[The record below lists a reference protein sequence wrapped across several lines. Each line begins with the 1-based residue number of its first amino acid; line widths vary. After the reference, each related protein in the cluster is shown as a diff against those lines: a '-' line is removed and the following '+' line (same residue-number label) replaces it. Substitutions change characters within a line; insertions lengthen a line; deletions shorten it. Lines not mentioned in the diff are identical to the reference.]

1 MLPDIELYKGGIVMS
16 QENLEEQIKLS
27 SEIENI
33 LNNQGCKIGTL
44 GSPNYVSEFTI
55 DVLEDSIHSPLQGK
69 IVAFLYTEG
78 GVKKLV
84 LAQVAK
90 LTDRNVWH
98 EHPALR
104 AVIKKMGR
112 IPHISGETDL
122 KGADLKL
129 VACYEMDDVNNRL
142 MPSQLY
148 TPPSS
153 GIPVYE
159 VTNELV
165 EKIQLYGKFYLG
177 YFFGTKTLIPLSIRP
192 FDTSEEGLGEAHHF
206 GIFGKTGYGKS
217 IIAAMLSVAFARYE
231 NMGVLII
238 DPQGEFANNTFSKP
252 GFSFDYHKMLRFVRE
267 NFEIIDL
274 SNIALTGVRT
284 FIYLLAKEGFF
295 DILGVKTA
303 EKETMVV
310 DGIAYRYEI
319 QQENIRSFNVYTHIG
334 YEEFI
339 EMSINQIGTAYAD
352 PRREATA
359 RRREEE
365 NRQILRMIF
374 NRIKELFASEERRTV
389 DEVLRLV
396 LEEGRFIILD
406 LSRFIENI
414 AAKFRRITTDEAKFI
429 IMGELLGRLLNM
441 IKTKFAIE
449 RSRANAVIFLDE
461 AHLYVPQATPKES
474 EKRGVKKL
482 LTDAIKMTRK
492 YGIGWVFITQSTA
505 DIDKIILKQ
514 LHNYIFVP
522 GLSLGA
528 DAEHLEKIIGKENF
542 EVYRNLPDPK
552 VSGIYTFMV
561 YGPIVGFSTVGAPIV
576 IHSFRD
582 GEEFI
587 KENRLERI
595 KRKLRI
601 KRAPLGLKP
610 SKIEK

>member
-1 MLPDIELYKGGIVMS
+1 MLLDIELSRRPVMP
-16 QENLEEQIKLS
+16 QENLERQIKLS
-27 SEIENI
+27 EEIENI
-33 LNNQGCKIGTL
+33 LNKGCKIGTL

-55 DVLEDSIHSPLQGK
+55 DILEDSIHSPLQGK

-84 LAQVAK
+84 LAQIAK

-122 KGADLKL
+122 KGANLKL
-129 VACYEMDDVNNRL
+129 VACYEVDDVNNRL
-142 MPSQLY
+142 VPTQLY

-153 GIPVYE
+153 GIPIYE
-159 VTNELV
+159 VTNELI
-165 EKIQLYGKFYLG
+165 EKIQLFGKFYFG
-177 YFFGTKTLIPLSIRP
+177 YFFGTRTLIPLSIRP
-192 FDTSEEGLGEAHHF
+192 FDTSKEGLGEAHHF

-217 IIAAMLSVAFARYE
+217 IIAAMLSVAFARHK

-252 GFSFDYHKMLRFVRE
+252 GFSFDYHKMLRYVRKD
-267 NFEIIDL
+267 FEIIDL
-274 SNIALTGVRT
+274 SNVALTGVRT
-284 FIYLLAKEGFF
+284 FIYLLAKEDFF
-295 DILGVKTA
+295 DILGVKTT
-303 EKETMVV
+303 EKETAVV
-310 DGIAYRYEI
+310 DGLAYGYEI
-319 QQENIRSFNVYTHIG
+319 EQERVHNFNVYTHIG

-339 EMSINQIGTAYAD
+339 EKTIREIVTAYAD
-352 PRREATA
+352 RKKADTTRE
-359 RRREEE
+359 REE
-365 NRQILRMIF
+365 RHRPILQMIF

-396 LEEGRFIILD
+396 LEEGRFVILD
-406 LSRFIENI
+406 LSKFIENI
-414 AAKFRRITTDEAKFI
+414 TAKFRRITTDEAKFI
-429 IMGELLGRLLNM
+429 IMSELLGRLLTM

-449 RSRANAVIFLDE
+449 RNRANAVIFIDE
-461 AHLYVPQATPKES
+461 AHLYVPQIRPKES
-474 EKRGVKKL
+474 EKWEVKKL

-587 KENRLERI
+587 KENKLEEVGST
-595 KRKLRI
+595 LRI
-601 KRAPLGLKP
+601 KRALPGLRP
-610 SKIEK
+610 SEIKK